1 MTRANGWA
9 IGSNDR
15 RAVAR
20 RISHVAGPWLLAP
33 VVALLLLLAHGSA
46 SAQRVE
52 GSRASASGQYAAEVE
67 VNSQS
72 AAERNPAFARA
83 LAQVLGKLTG
93 DRNAAST
100 PGIGAE
106 LRRADE
112 YVERYDYRQDE
123 GVSASGAPSF
133 DTVLVVHFNRD
144 MVDNLVAGM
153 GLAIWPEPRP
163 KPVLWLAIDDGS
175 GPRLVGLPQ
184 AEAAR
189 STLDRA
195 QQRGFRLGMP
205 NGSAAEQATV
215 GAIWRGDTSAV
226 ARASQR
232 YSPPMQL
239 IGKMRREGGGWRID
253 WTFVDNGTVLSRW
266 TETGTNARQV
276 MATGADGAADA
287 LMARYAKR
295 PDRGPDAQPG
305 AYRVAFEGLDS
316 ASDYMRLSAYL
327 QRVPVVRGITP
338 VRAGADGVEFEL
350 DLVSGIAGFD
360 RMVQGDD
367 VLSSIESIEGQPTY
381 RLY

>member
-338 VRAGADGVEFEL
+338 VRADADGVEFEL